1 MRICP
6 ECKSKLEIM
15 EIFKS
20 LFHKDNCI
28 RCSNCN
34 TELTIRIKGI
44 TNGISVVLGIL
55 VGMYL
60 YRQLNYTV
68 GALFSF
74 ILALTLAFI
83 VEILLMIVVTSIIG
97 FRKREK

>member
-28 RCSNCN
+28 IYEVNLRGKH
-34 TELTIRIKGI
+34 EIKIR
-44 TNGISVVLGIL
+44 
-55 VGMYL
+55 
-60 YRQLNYTV
+60 
-68 GALFSF
+68 
-74 ILALTLAFI
+74 
-83 VEILLMIVVTSIIG
+83 
-97 FRKREK
+97 